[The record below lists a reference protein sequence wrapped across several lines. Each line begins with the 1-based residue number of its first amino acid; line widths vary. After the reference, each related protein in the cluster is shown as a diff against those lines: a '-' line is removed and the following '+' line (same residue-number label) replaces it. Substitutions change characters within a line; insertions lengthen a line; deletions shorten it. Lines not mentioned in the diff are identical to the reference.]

1 MVFYFC
7 RNRIIGWLSAWGAA
21 VVLALAAAVPAGAE
35 DQTPPAIQVLPVD
48 GASDV
53 RVDSQITVTFGESV
67 KLGNGAAI
75 TSRNAGSLFV
85 LSQLNDNQ
93 SVEVSVSWSESKKR
107 LTIKP
112 KKPLAFGETYQLKI
126 PAGKVIDR
134 AGNGNQAVQVIFR
147 TEEAGPPLG
156 VTVQPANEET
166 NVPVDSLIRLMF
178 NKPVTRANKTEITN
192 DAIANII
199 KINDSKGRR
208 VDFIGSWDADS
219 RMITLDPVGNLNGG
233 TTYTV
238 TLLENKIMDR
248 QGVKNPLVISRFTT
262 RQALDTISPVVTIN
276 PAHGS
281 SNVALS
287 PKITL
292 QFAEDVLLPDGTPLS
307 SKAVKGMVLF
317 YDEKGTQI
325 DYSATWNKS
334 KRTITLKVKGSLQ
347 NYTTYTLILPAGCV
361 KDLGGN
367 INKQAVVTFTT
378 GNR

>member
-1 MVFYFC
+1 MVL
-7 RNRIIGWLSAWGAA
+7 IAA
-21 VVLALAAAVPAGAE
+21 VSAGAE
-35 DQTPPAIQVLPVD
+35 DRTPPAIRVLPAD
-48 GASDV
+48 GADDV
-53 RVDSQITVTFGESV
+53 RVDSQMTVTFSEAV

-75 TSRNAGSLFV
+75 SSRNAGSLFV
-85 LSQLNDNQ
+85 FTQLDNNQ
-93 SVEVSVSWSESKKR
+93 SVEVSVSWSQSQKR

-112 KKPLAFGETYQLKI
+112 KKPLAFGGTYQFKI

-134 AGNGNQAVQVIFR
+134 AGNGNQAVLVMFR

-156 VTVQPANEET
+156 VSVQPTHGET
-166 NVPVDSLIRLMF
+166 DVPVDSLIRLTF

-208 VDFIGSWDADS
+208 VDFIGSWDADR

-248 QGVKNPLVISRFTT
+248 QGVKNPLVISNFTT
-262 RQALDTISPVVTIN
+262 RPALDTIAPVATIN

-281 SNVALS
+281 SNVSLS

-292 QFAEDVLLPDGTPLS
+292 QFAEDILLPDGTPLS
-307 SKAVKGMVLF
+307 SKAVKGMILF
-317 YDEKGTQI
+317 FDEKGAQI

-334 KRTITLKVKGSLQ
+334 KRTMTLKVKGRLQ

-361 KDLGGN
+361 KDLAGN
-367 INKQAVVTFTT
+367 VNKQAAVTFTT